1 MTSGSKNSSEREEYR
16 PRPRSERLPAFPLIV
31 LILLGLPLTTI
42 AADSHHGGPVSAI
55 ALLDR
60 RPAGEIVISA
70 GFDGRVIIWQSD
82 DLEPIDNAALA
93 VGPITALHPLAS
105 EENGIIEVWGIDD
118 VGAINLSP
126 GFSLAAPRGW
136 RSAILGEAVE
146 REGTRLP
153 RLTIGAG
160 IEARIVAGG
169 RIEVHLPKSLAP
181 MTLAGNDLGTTALA
195 LVDDHRL
202 LSGGNDGNLIFWN
215 AETRERLH
223 VEHAHDAPI
232 TALDLSTGAEL
243 AVTGGANGT
252 VISWRVGETEIST
265 PSVIAQLSFPILAL
279 ALDQARERILVGS
292 DDGRILSV
300 PLSGETSIKAPPR
313 PARLFA
319 HAQTDDRGARLF
331 NACHACHSVTED
343 DEGKMGPTFFGLLG
357 RTAGT
362 VPGYPYSAALLE
374 TDLVWTTE
382 TLSALFE
389 HGPDQYLPGTTMPL
403 QRMPDAEDRRAL
415 VAHIEKIIGG
425 SEP

>member
-1 MTSGSKNSSEREEYR
+1 M
-16 PRPRSERLPAFPLIV
+16 PAFPLIA
-31 LILLGLPLTTI
+31 LILLGLPHTTI
-42 AADSHHGGPVSAI
+42 ADDMRHGGPVSALI
-55 ALLDR
+55 LLDE
-60 RPAGEIVISA
+60 PLSGDIVASA

-82 DLEPIDNAALA
+82 DLEPIDNAVLA
-93 VGPITALHPLAS
+93 VGPITALHSVAS
-105 EENGIIEVWGIDD
+105 GDTRTVEVWGIDD
-118 VGAINLSP
+118 VGAIDISLGLSV
-126 GFSLAAPRGW
+126 AASRGW
-136 RSAILGEAVE
+136 RSAILGETVQ

-169 RIEVHLPKSLAP
+169 RIEVHLPESLVP

-195 LVDDHRL
+195 IVDGRRL
-202 LSGGNDGNLIFWN
+202 LSGGNDGNLILWN

-232 TALDLSTGAEL
+232 TALDLSTGADL

-252 VISWRVGETEIST
+252 VITWRLGEEEISA

-279 ALDQARERILVGS
+279 TLDETRERILVGS
-292 DDGRILSV
+292 DDGKILSV
-300 PLSGETSIKAPPR
+300 PLSGETSIKVPPR

-331 NACHACHSVTED
+331 NACHACHSITED

-362 VPGYPYSAALLE
+362 VPGYPYSSALLE
-374 TDLVWTTE
+374 TDLVWTAE

-415 VAHIEKIIGG
+415 VGHIEKITGG
-425 SEP
+425 SKP